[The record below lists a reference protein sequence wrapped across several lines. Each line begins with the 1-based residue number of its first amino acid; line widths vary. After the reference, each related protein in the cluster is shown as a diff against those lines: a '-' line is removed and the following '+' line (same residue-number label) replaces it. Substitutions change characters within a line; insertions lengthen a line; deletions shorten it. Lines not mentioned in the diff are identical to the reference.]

1 MRALLVD
8 DDLIILED
16 IRNSLNWG
24 KLGITDVVLASDVE
38 TAKQILETEAMDIVV
53 SDIEMPKESGLDL
66 LQWFRERQIPGKF
79 LLLTSYASFEYATR
93 AIKYH
98 AEEYL
103 MKPFHVETMEIIL
116 QKMVQELQKE
126 REAAQ
131 ASALGQWMV
140 SNLRETRLSLL
151 YQLLSGTPSVSSE
164 ELMER
169 LRGSKFQIDPNAE
182 YSLVITKVTDLEQ
195 DWELYGRNVVSFIL
209 TNIQSDVLFEN
220 PENENILCYE
230 HRDYYILVAVC
241 PQQDT
246 DTLLQKCREMLR
258 HSAKVLSGTV
268 TCCLMEP
275 CGITAFQEA
284 KNRGVRLLDQCVA
297 FYGEAFLEQQT
308 FKYLKECAPVLEMQQ
323 MERLLD
329 AKNKRGFMLYLKKE
343 LDVRVKTRML
353 DARMLESIH
362 REVQQALYSHL
373 AGKGIQISLLVNDPV
388 SERITAK
395 AVQSAAD
402 MLRCAN
408 YMLDKIFSYEEE
420 IEDSKDLVS
429 EINQFIHLHYRE
441 NIGRSEIGAA
451 FYLVPEYLSKLYKKK
466 TGMNLKDYIN
476 GYRIEQAKKLLAGG
490 EMPIGEVAVS
500 VGFDNLSYFSTLF
513 KKSSGISPLEY
524 RKQAK

>member
-24 KLGITDVVLASDVE
+24 KLGITDVALATSAE
-38 TAKQILETEAMDIVV
+38 AAKQILEREAVDIVV

-66 LQWFRERQIPGKF
+66 LQWFREQQIPGKF
-79 LLLTSYASFEYATR
+79 LLLTSYANFEYATR

-131 ASALGQWMV
+131 ASALGQWMA
-140 SNLRETRLSLL
+140 SNLRETRLLL
-151 YQLLSGTPSVSSE
+151 LRQLLSGTQSVSLE

-209 TNIQSDVLFEN
+209 TNIQSDVLFDD
-220 PENENILCYE
+220 PENQNILCYE
-230 HRDYYILVAVC
+230 HRDYYILAAVC
-241 PQQDT
+241 QQQDR
-246 DTLLQKCREMLR
+246 DTLLQKCQEMLR

-275 CGITAFQEA
+275 CGITALQQA
-284 KNRGVRLLDQCVA
+284 KDRGVHLLDQCVA

-308 FKYLKECAPVLEMQQ
+308 SRYLEECAPVLEMRQ
-323 MERLLD
+323 MENLLD
-329 AKNKRGFMLYLKKE
+329 AKDKKGFLLYLKKE
-343 LDVRVKTRML
+343 LDVRVRTRML

-362 REVQQALYSHL
+362 REVQQTLYFHL

-388 SERITAK
+388 SERVAAK

-402 MLRCAN
+402 MLRYAN

-420 IEDSKDLVS
+420 IEHSKDLIS
-429 EINQFIHLHYRE
+429 EINKFIHAHYRE
-441 NIGRSEIGAA
+441 DIGRNEIGAA
-451 FYLVPEYLSKLYKKK
+451 FHLVPEYLSKLYKKK
-466 TGMNLKDYIN
+466 TGMNLKDSIN
-476 GYRIEQAKKLLAGG
+476 GCRIEQAKKLLAGRDMSVG
-490 EMPIGEVAVS
+490 EIAVD

-513 KKSSGISPLEY
+513 KKNLGVSPLEY
-524 RKQAK
+524 RKQAR

>member
-1 MRALLVD
+1 MRALLID
-8 DDLIILED
+8 DDQIILED
-16 IRNSLNWG
+16 IRNSLNWE
-24 KLGITDVVLASDVE
+24 KLGITDVVLANDAE
-38 TAKQILETEAMDIVV
+38 TAKQILETETMDIVV

-66 LQWFRERQIPGKF
+66 LQWFREQQIPGKF

-116 QKMVQELQKE
+116 QKMIQELQKE

-151 YQLLSGTPSVSSE
+151 RQLLSGTPSVSSG

-169 LRGSKFQIDPNAE
+169 LRGSRFQIDPNIE
-182 YSLVITKVTDLEQ
+182 YTLVITKVTDLEQ

-209 TNIQSDVLFEN
+209 TNIQSDVLFEH

-241 PQQDT
+241 QQDK
-246 DTLLQKCREMLR
+246 DTLLQKCQEMLQ

-275 CGITAFQEA
+275 CMINAFQKA
-284 KNRGVRLLDQCVA
+284 KDRGVRLLDQCVA
-297 FYGEAFLEQQT
+297 FYGEVFSEQQT
-308 FKYLKECAPVLEMQQ
+308 FRYLKDCAPVLEMQQ
-323 MERLLD
+323 MGDLLD
-329 AKNKRGFMLYLKKE
+329 AKDKKGFMLYLKKE

-353 DARMLESIH
+353 DVRMLESIH
-362 REVQQALYSHL
+362 REVQQTLYFHL

-388 SERITAK
+388 SDRVAAK

-402 MLRCAN
+402 MLRYAN

-420 IEDSKDLVS
+420 IEHSKDLIS
-429 EINQFIHLHYRE
+429 EINKFIHAHYRE
-441 NIGRSEIGAA
+441 DIGRNEIGAA
-451 FYLVPEYLSKLYKKK
+451 FHLVPEYLSKLYKKK
-466 TGMNLKDYIN
+466 TGMNLKDSIN
-476 GYRIEQAKKLLAGG
+476 GYRIEQAKKLLAGREMSVG
-490 EMPIGEVAVS
+490 EIAVD

-513 KKSSGISPLEY
+513 KKNLGVSPLEY
-524 RKQAK
+524 RKQAR